1 MFYNFEFNLMQIF
14 KYIVVI
20 FSLLFCYSNA
30 QTNETTK
37 ICFYKADKIL
47 CNSFNYDI
55 ELNKQNVYTIK
66 PTISKKVALEYHV
79 LSEGLIHITIRNW
92 GNDWSAS
99 TNINVKKG
107 GTYYVKVDC
116 SISGIY
122 LTTFDS
128 TSSQEWVLAS
138 RDFVVKMA
146 EDPNNPLI
154 KKEEIVNTSNAKPKI
169 VEVYK
174 FDTIKQIVYVKED
187 KSFKFESYADI
198 DNNIPLCSKVNE
210 QTYALIIGNED
221 YKNYQ
226 PDLNTEV
233 NVLFAKRDAF
243 LFKEYVTKSLGVP
256 DKNVNFL
263 LDATYGQISQAI
275 SKLNLIAKTTGVNA
289 KLIFYYAGHGMPDE
303 QTKEPYIIPVDISG
317 AFVSNGIK
325 LKDVYSKLTEFPVQN
340 VLVFLDACFTGGA
353 RNESLIAGRSIS
365 IKPKEQLLKGNIV
378 VFSASS
384 GNQSSLSYSE
394 KKHGMFT
401 YFLLKKIK
409 ESGSNLTL
417 KELNDY
423 VKEKV
428 ALESLLINSKEQ
440 NPQTNTS
447 ASIIEKWG
455 KWKLND

>member
-1 MFYNFEFNLMQIF
+1 MRIVKYIFLLFALGFYNLKSQ
-14 KYIVVI
+14 
-20 FSLLFCYSNA
+20 L
-30 QTNETTK
+30 NESAK
-37 ICFYKADKIL
+37 ICFYKSDKIL
-47 CNSFNYDI
+47 CNSFNFDI
-55 ELNKQNVYTIK
+55 EINKQSIYTIK
-66 PTISKKVALEYHV
+66 PTLTKKVALEYQV
-79 LSEGLIHITIRNW
+79 LSEGKLHITIKNW

-99 TNINVKKG
+99 TNIEVKKG
-107 GTYYVKVDC
+107 NTYFVKVDC

-122 LTTFDS
+122 LTTNDS
-128 TSSQEWVLAS
+128 TNSSEWALAS
-138 RDFVVKMA
+138 RDFVVRLA
-146 EDPNNPLI
+146 EDPNNSLI
-154 KKEEIVNTSNAKPKI
+154 KKDEIENLANTKI
-169 VEVYK
+169 KTVEVHK
-174 FDTIKQIVYVKED
+174 TDTIKQIVYVKED
-187 KSFKFESYADI
+187 KSFKFEAFADI
-198 DNNIPLCSKVNE
+198 DNNIPLSDKINE

-221 YKNYQ
+221 YKSYQ

-256 DKNVNFL
+256 EKNVNFL

-275 SKLNLIAKTTGVNA
+275 SKINLIAKTTNGNA
-289 KLIFYYAGHGMPDE
+289 KILFYYAGHGMPDE
-303 QTKEPYIIPVDISG
+303 QSKEPYIIPVDISG

-325 LKDVYSKLTEFPVQN
+325 LKDVYFKLTEFPVQN
-340 VLVFLDACFTGGA
+340 VFVFLDACFTGGA

-384 GNQSSLSYSE
+384 GNQASLSYTE

-401 YFLLKKIK
+401 YFLIKKIK
-409 ESGSNLTL
+409 ESGSDLTL

-423 VKEKV
+423 IKEKV

-447 ASIIEKWG
+447 TSIIDKWG
-455 KWKLND
+455 KWRLND

>member
-1 MFYNFEFNLMQIF
+1 MQIS

-20 FSLLFCYSNA
+20 FSLLFYCVNA
-30 QTNETTK
+30 QNNDAAK

-55 ELNKQNVYTIK
+55 EINKQNVYTIK
-66 PTISKKVALEYHV
+66 PTISKKVALEYQV
-79 LSEGLIHITIRNW
+79 LSEGIIHITIKNW

-99 TNINVKKG
+99 TNINVKNGK
-107 GTYYVKVDC
+107 TYYVKIDC
-116 SISGIY
+116 SISGVY
-122 LTTFDS
+122 LTTNDS
-128 TSSQEWVLAS
+128 SSSAEWALAS

-154 KKEEIVNTSNAKPKI
+154 KKEEIENSSNAKSKI

-187 KSFKFESYADI
+187 KTFKFEAFTDI
-198 DNNIPLCSKVNE
+198 DKNIPLSNKVNE

-233 NVLFAKRDAF
+233 NVMFAKRDAF
-243 LFKEYVTKSLGVP
+243 LFKEYVIKSLGVP
-256 DKNVNFL
+256 EKNVNFL

-275 SKLNLIAKTTGVNA
+275 SKLNLIAKTTGGNA
-289 KLIFYYAGHGMPDE
+289 KILFYYAGHGMPDE

-325 LKDVYSKLTEFPVQN
+325 LKDVYFKLTEFPVQN

-384 GNQSSLSYSE
+384 GNQSSLSYTE

-401 YFLLKKIK
+401 YFLLKKIN
-409 ESGSNLTL
+409 ESGTSITL
-417 KELNDY
+417 KELNEY
-423 VKEKV
+423 IKEKV

-447 ASIIEKWG
+447 TSIIDKWG